1 MALHPMKR
9 IGIENRAKII
19 EFMRAHLGANYKDI
33 ARGTGLTVGCV
44 RDHVLQIKAEW
55 RAKCGWQA
63 STLKHGAPIQL
74 SLFNLSEHEAATRG
88 SPQLCSKPKASE
100 DSKPSSLTP

>member
-55 RAKCGWQA
+55 RAK
-63 STLKHGAPIQL
+63 HGRDAWAVEREGVQGMVRHEGSLSKPRQL
-74 SLFNLSEHEAATRG
+74 SMEELWGAR
-88 SPQLCSKPKASE
+88 
-100 DSKPSSLTP
+100 D